1 MKPFIE
7 NEDSGLYSIL
17 LHGVVDPL
25 VVSNDHGV
33 APHRAVIL
41 QISLCYS
48 VARITTPE
56 RQIHLC
62 AV

>member
-25 VVSNDHGV
+25 VVGNDHGV
-33 APHRAVIL
+33 APHRAVVLKKIL
-41 QISLCYS
+41 VLNCGQNHYS
-48 VARITTPE
+48 
-56 RQIHLC
+56 
-62 AV
+62 